1 MPAHEGMG
9 QFRVCAAARPLA
21 SQTSGGKCIGSGMS
35 TDHFHNHPVK
45 HRLLRSM
52 LVLGLL
58 FVPGVAVADPPIKPF
73 KDTLFS
79 QNRVL
84 ESRDDGAFQ
93 VIDYQEQRDINARD
107 EDPERRVKSP
117 YIDTGVRKYQ
127 VNETL
132 NLSGNRLDVMRVGPM
147 QDAAFTVIF
156 IHGRGGDRR
165 LGANDY
171 SFGGNF
177 NRLKNLSVLN
187 GGSYYAPSIKSFDP
201 NGAADVAALIRHVFE
216 LSAGRPVILACAS
229 MGGFICQSVS
239 RDKEAVRYLKGL
251 VVMGGPPDPGFLTT
265 PAAKLKIPVYFA
277 HGSADKVYRAEDQI
291 ALFEKMRAKKYPAT
305 FRLFET
311 GGHGTPV
318 RMSDWREILNFMLTA
333 RG

>member
-1 MPAHEGMG
+1 
-9 QFRVCAAARPLA
+9 
-21 SQTSGGKCIGSGMS
+21 MS
-35 TDHFHNHPVK
+35 TDHFYNRPVK
-45 HRLLRSM
+45 
-52 LVLGLL
+52 LGLQRL
-58 FVPGVAVADPPIKPF
+58 ALTATLLISPAIARAEEPIKPF
-73 KDTLFS
+73 KDALFS

-84 ESRDDGAFQ
+84 ESRDGGAFQ

-107 EDPERRVKSP
+107 EEPERRVKSA
-117 YIDTGVRKYQ
+117 YVDTGVRKDQ

-132 NLSGNRLDVMRVGPM
+132 NLSGSPLEVMRVGPL

-177 NRLKNLSVLN
+177 NRLKNLAVQN

-201 NGAADVAALIRHVFE
+201 NGAADVAALVRHVFE

-251 VVMGGPPDPGFLTT
+251 VIMGGPPDPGFLTT

-277 HGSADKVYRAEDQI
+277 HGSADKVYKAEDQI
-291 ALFEKMRAKKYPAT
+291 GLFEKMRAKKYPVV

-318 RMSDWREILNFMLTA
+318 RMSDWREILNFMLTGGNFA
-333 RG
+333 PR

>member
-1 MPAHEGMG
+1 
-9 QFRVCAAARPLA
+9 
-21 SQTSGGKCIGSGMS
+21 MS
-35 TDHFHNHPVK
+35 TDHFHTRPVK
-45 HRLLRSM
+45 HRQRFAVLA
-52 LVLGLL
+52 LGLL
-58 FVPGVAVADPPIKPF
+58 LTHGIACADEPIRPF
-73 KDTLFS
+73 KDALFS
-79 QNRVL
+79 QQRVL

-93 VIDYQEQRDINARD
+93 VIDYQEQRDINERD
-107 EDPERRVKSP
+107 QEPERRVKSP
-117 YIDTGVRKYQ
+117 YVDTGVRKYQ

-132 NLSGNRLDVMRVGPM
+132 SLSGSRLDVMRVGPL

-187 GGSYYAPSIKSFDP
+187 GGSFYAPSIRSFDP
-201 NGAADVAALIRHVFE
+201 NGAADVSALIRHVFE

-265 PAAKLKIPVYFA
+265 PAAKLRIPVYFS
-277 HGSADKVYRAEDQI
+277 HGSADKVYKAEDQI
-291 ALFEKMRAKKYPAT
+291 GLFEKMREKKYPAI

-318 RMSDWREILNFMLTA
+318 RMSDWREILNFVLTEKN
-333 RG
+333 